1 MTGTILA
8 DLLNIKIRPRVFVS
22 FHHELDQWYYDQ
34 LSAVL
39 HDTYEV
45 ITDRSLDQEIDSRDP
60 EYVMRRIR
68 EEFISGT
75 SCTFVLCGAET
86 AQRKFVDWEIKAT
99 LDKEHA
105 LAGVALPSAR
115 IVNPGGFFKP
125 WRLDDNVVSSYAV
138 VTDWNTVVA
147 NPMYLATLIA
157 TASAKPKVLIN
168 NSRPMMAYNG

>member
-1 MTGTILA
+1 
-8 DLLNIKIRPRVFVS
+8 
-22 FHHELDQWYYDQ
+22 
-34 LSAVL
+34 
-39 HDTYEV
+39 V
-45 ITDRSLDQEIDSRDP
+45 ITDRSLDEEIDSRDP

-75 SCTFVLCGAET
+75 SCTFVLCRAET
-86 AQRKFVDWEIKAT
+86 AERKFVDWEIKTT
-99 LDKEHA
+99 LDKQHA
-105 LAGVALPSAR
+105 LVGVALPSAR

-147 NPMYLATLIA
+147 NPIYVATLIA

-168 NSRPMMAYNG
+168 NSRPMKAYNG